1 MEKIN
6 ICTSDGVV
14 TKITDLGYGKVEV
27 QVHDTSRNMNLS
39 KILYAYDSPFQEGD
53 SLDIDYN
60 VVGRIVDGKISGRFD
75 FEIRAKELVE
85 ESTRGLR

>member
-27 QVHDTSRNMNLS
+27 KVYDTSTNMNLF
-39 KILYAYDSPFQEGD
+39 KILYAFDNPFQEGE
-53 SLDIDYN
+53 SIDIDYN
-60 VVGRIVDGKISGRFD
+60 VVGRIVDGKLSGRFD
-75 FEIRAKELVE
+75 FEFRTKVLVDAPAC
-85 ESTRGLR
+85 GLK